1 MSLIKSKI
9 CKALNNNGPSG
20 DRVTIEGNSERFH
33 TIHKA
38 GKLEAGEGDTA
49 TQMSA
54 SAWRRKKIVSHNIK
68 EKTSNWVKIKHE
80 QYAMSYK
87 NKYETNYE
95 LKMVYNIFW

>member
-1 MSLIKSKI
+1 MPLFPENEKENNAILIVLQKKAKHVKSYVSLIKSKI

-68 EKTSNWVKIKHE
+68 EKTSN
-80 QYAMSYK
+80 
-87 NKYETNYE
+87 
-95 LKMVYNIFW
+95 